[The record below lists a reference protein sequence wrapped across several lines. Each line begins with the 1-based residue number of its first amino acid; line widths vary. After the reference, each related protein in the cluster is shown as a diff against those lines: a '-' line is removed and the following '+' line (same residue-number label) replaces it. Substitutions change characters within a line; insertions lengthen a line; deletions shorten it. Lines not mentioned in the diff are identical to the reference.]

1 MCRVNKTS
9 EIRRN
14 SVGPNQIK
22 KQGVLFTKFKFLKTI
37 KNQKNT
43 IKLEQIL
50 SGSGEEFF
58 SNRQR

>member
-22 KQGVLFTKFKFLKTI
+22 KQGGYSPNSNFKKTI

-50 SGSGEEFF
+50 SGSGEEIF